1 MRKRAAGFVACFFLV
16 AFLTDLEAQVAP
28 KEGWYTSDPAGLALE
43 SIQDPAGYEYA
54 LHVVRQGDQVRSQ
67 LFHNGQVLKTW
78 IRTYGPSDVLVREA
92 TEKDGLVKEEFLY
105 DAQGRPSLER
115 IFLEQGDVEETAYEY
130 ASGRLASKTTTSGG
144 MTISKRTYMYAPD
157 GRLALSRD
165 ETGSESGTSAAR
177 SGGSSS
183 WRITETGLELRSY
196 NATGRLTSIS
206 VYVGAERLSHEA
218 RSWKDGVLERVTLE
232 TVSGST
238 TSMDY
243 VLTGPALG
251 EIALVTVTDGDTTL
265 STERREYDEKGRLAR
280 LETSVR
286 GRETAVA
293 YEYGDDDVLAATKTS
308 VEGVPVSVVRNE
320 SSTTRVEELYD
331 SGVIFARVR
340 YEDGRRVLEEMIRD
354 GIVVRTRSFP

>member
-1 MRKRAAGFVACFFLV
+1 MRNRAAGFVA
-16 AFLTDLEAQVAP
+16 AFLLTVLLANLGAQVVP
-28 KEGWYTSDPAGLALE
+28 KEGWYASDPAGFALE

-54 LHVVRQGDQVRSQ
+54 LNVYRQDDQVRSR

-78 IRTYGPSDVLVREA
+78 IRTYGPSGLLVREA
-92 TEKDGLVKEEFLY
+92 MEKDGLVKEEFLY

-115 IFLEQGDVEETAYEY
+115 IFLELGDVEETAFEY
-130 ASGRLASKTTTSGG
+130 ASGRLAFRITARGG
-144 MTISKRTYMYAPD
+144 VTISKRTYLYAPD
-157 GRLALSRD
+157 GRLSLSRD

-177 SGGSSS
+177 SSGSSS

-196 NATGRLTSIS
+196 NATGRLAPIS
-206 VYVGAERLSHEA
+206 VYHGAERLSHEQ

-232 TVSGST
+232 TAKGPT
-238 TSMDY
+238 TSTDY
-243 VLTGPALG
+243 ILTGPALG
-251 EIALVTVTDGDTTL
+251 EIALVTVANGDKTL

-280 LETSVR
+280 VETSVR

-293 YEYGDDDVLAATKTS
+293 YEYGDDDVLDATKTS
-308 VEGVPVSVVRNE
+308 MEGVLVSVIRNE

-331 SGVIFARVR
+331 AGAMFARVR

-354 GIVVRTRSFP
+354 GVVVRTRSFP